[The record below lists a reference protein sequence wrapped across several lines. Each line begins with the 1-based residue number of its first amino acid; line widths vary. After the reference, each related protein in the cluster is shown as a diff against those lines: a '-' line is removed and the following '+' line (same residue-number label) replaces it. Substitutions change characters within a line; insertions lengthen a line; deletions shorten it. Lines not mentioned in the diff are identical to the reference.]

1 MTAAIPITL
10 EQRPQTLLHQGHWLA
25 NERGDCTA
33 VIFID
38 GEFERRITYQEF
50 FTNAAGYAQALN
62 EAGIQGGD
70 LVVMVMGHG
79 ENLLYA
85 FWGALLL
92 GAVPSIFPFL
102 SDRLDPA
109 RYFDGVRQLVA
120 HSGVKAVIAAPELET
135 PLCEHLAGID
145 TQVLNA
151 IIVGTPHAVSAQNF
165 PTIPTNADDT
175 AFLQHSSGSTGLQ
188 KGVML
193 SHRAVINQIAS
204 YSATIRLSPDDVI
217 VSWLPL
223 YHDMGLI
230 AGFILPIL
238 QSIPLVLMSPFQWVR
253 DPKML
258 LWAIYRHRGTL
269 CWLPNFA
276 YNFLAT
282 RVRHSDLVGVDLSSW
297 RAAINCSEPVY
308 AESQRAFLEH
318 FAPYGFRPQALA
330 TCYAMAENTFAVTQA
345 GIDAPLKV
353 DQIDRAA
360 LTQEHRALPSDNS
373 IIMVSCGRAIPN
385 CEIKVVD
392 DSRQPLP
399 ERAIGEIA
407 LRSDSMLTGYYK
419 RPDDTAEVMH
429 DGWYFTGDLGYLADG
444 ELYITGRKKDLMIV
458 GGKNIYPQDIENLLH
473 DIPGI
478 HPGRVVAFG
487 VYNDT
492 SGTEDVAIVA
502 EIDSSDPAA
511 QVAITREIRARVAQN
526 SDVTARYVHL
536 VGAKWLI
543 KTSSGKVAR
552 GANRDKF
559 VAEVLGKSV

>member
-1 MTAAIPITL
+1 MTSSIPITL
-10 EQRPQTLLHQGHWLA
+10 KQRPETLLHHARWLSH
-25 NERGDCTA
+25 ERGDCTA
-33 VIFID
+33 VILID
-38 GEFERRITYQEF
+38 GEVERRITYEEF
-50 FTNAAGYAQALN
+50 FANAAGYAQTLA
-62 EAGIQGGD
+62 EADIQRGD
-70 LVVMVMGHG
+70 LVVLVMGHG

-85 FWGALLL
+85 FWGAMLL

-102 SDRLDPA
+102 SDRLDPD
-109 RYFDGVRQLVA
+109 RYFDSIRQLVV
-120 HSGVKAVIAAPELET
+120 HEGVKAIIATPELEA
-135 PLCEHLAGID
+135 PLREHLAGIE
-145 TQVLNA
+145 TQVLNERF
-151 IIVGTPHAVSAQNF
+151 VGARRALPLQDLREISVNG
-165 PTIPTNADDT
+165 DDT

-193 SHRAVINQIAS
+193 SHQAVINQIAS
-204 YSATIRLSPDDVI
+204 YSAAIRLSPDDVI

-238 QSIPLVLMSPFQWVR
+238 QSIPLILMSPFQWVR
-253 DPKML
+253 DPKIL
-258 LWAIYRHRGTL
+258 IWAIYRHRGTL

-308 AESQRAFLEH
+308 AESHRAFLEH
-318 FAPYGFRPQALA
+318 FAPYGFRPEALA

-353 DQIDRAA
+353 DVIDRAA
-360 LTQEHRALPSDNS
+360 LTQERRAVPVNDSVV
-373 IIMVSCGRAIPN
+373 MVSCGRAIPN
-385 CEIKVVD
+385 CEINVVD
-392 DSRQPLP
+392 DEQQMLP

-407 LRSDSMLTGYYK
+407 LRSDFMLTGYYK
-419 RPDDTAEVMH
+419 RPDATSEVMH
-429 DGWYFTGDLGYLADG
+429 DGWYLTGDMGYIADG
-444 ELYITGRKKDLMIV
+444 ELYITGRKKDLMII
-458 GGKNIYPQDIENLLH
+458 GGKNVYPQDIENLLH

-478 HPGRVVAFG
+478 HAGRVVAFG

-502 EIDSSDPAA
+502 EVDHGDPEA
-511 QVAITREIRARVAQN
+511 QVAITREIRARIARN

-552 GANRDKF
+552 GANREKF
-559 VAEVLGKSV
+559 VGEVLGKSV